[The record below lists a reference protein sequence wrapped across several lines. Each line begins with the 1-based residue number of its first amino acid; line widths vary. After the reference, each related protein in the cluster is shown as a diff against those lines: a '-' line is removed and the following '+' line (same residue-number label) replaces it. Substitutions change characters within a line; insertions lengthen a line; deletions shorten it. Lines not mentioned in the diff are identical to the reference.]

1 MLPSRADVFVG
12 QHRGQD
18 RAVIVLRVPHV
29 APPTASASMKVS
41 WTIARPRSDDD
52 DAVGGPFLTNSRQ
65 DQRASDSTDAQRAE
79 Q

>member
-1 MLPSRADVFVG
+1 
-12 QHRGQD
+12 
-18 RAVIVLRVPHV
+18 
-29 APPTASASMKVS
+29 MKVS